1 MDQQDAVHATGE
13 ENTNNKEITNMAS
26 LLEKEGLG
34 LELPQAGEIKT
45 GTIASIAPGQI
56 MVSIGAKSEG
66 IISGQEFELIPPD
79 IFASMEVG
87 QEIPVFVI
95 TPEDHNGNLILSY
108 IRALEA
114 ESWEKASAIMKE
126 KESFTGKV
134 VGYNRGGLLV
144 SFEKLRGF
152 VPTSQ
157 LSFSRRTELSG
168 ENAEKKFGEMIGEE
182 IALQII
188 EVDQERRR
196 LIFSERAASHETRDS
211 IRDKVIEKLEV
222 GDVRTGRVTSLADF
236 GAFVNI
242 NGADGLVH
250 LSEISWDRI
259 RHPGDELKV
268 GQEVQVQVISIDE
281 DKRHIGLSIRRLKD
295 DPWQSQIKGLRVGQ
309 LVEAKITR
317 LTKFGAF
324 AMLDSGIEGLV
335 HISEISE
342 EHITHPKEVLHED
355 DQVTLRIIK
364 IEPDSHRIGLSLRRV
379 ESLAFAD
386 MDLKA
391 LEKELEN
398 TDIKVVPSE
407 KAESKKKPKSK
418 AKEPEEK
425 PEAVLDELTEA
436 APEEKIET
444 APEEITEAV
453 PEEKTDVLEDKA
465 EVAAGAAESEPDK
478 TEDAANAAEPEPDKS
493 EDSADAAESEPDK
506 SE

>member
-1 MDQQDAVHATGE
+1 MDQSNANHAVEE
-13 ENTNNKEITNMAS
+13 ENNNNKEITNMAS
-26 LLEKEGLG
+26 LLEREGLG
-34 LELPQAGEIKT
+34 LELPQAGEIKM
-45 GTIASIAPGQI
+45 GTIASISPGQI

-66 IISGQEFELIPPD
+66 IINGQEFELIPPD
-79 IFASMEVG
+79 VFASMEVG
-87 QEIPVFVI
+87 QEIPVYII

-114 ESWEKASAIMKE
+114 ESWEKAEAIMKE
-126 KESFTGKV
+126 KDTFTGKI

-144 SFEKLRGF
+144 AFDELRGF
-152 VPTSQ
+152 VPASQ
-157 LSFSRRTELSG
+157 LSFSRRTEISG
-168 ENAEKKFGEMIGEE
+168 ENAESRFGEMIGEE
-182 IALQII
+182 ISLQII

-222 GDVRTGRVTSLADF
+222 GDIRTGRVTSLADF

-268 GQEVQVQVISIDE
+268 GQEVQVEVISIDE

-295 DPWQSQIKGLRVGQ
+295 DPWQEQIKNLKVGQ

-324 AMLDSGIEGLV
+324 AMLESGIEGLV
-335 HISEISE
+335 HISEISD

-364 IEPDSHRIGLSLRRV
+364 IEPESHRIGLSLRRV

-386 MDLKA
+386 MDMKVLQ
-391 LEKELEN
+391 KELEG
-398 TDIKVVPSE
+398 TDIQVNAEE
-407 KAESKKKPKSK
+407 KAEE
-418 AKEPEEK
+418 KEQAETPVDQPEEEAENK
-425 PEAVLDELTEA
+425 EQAETPEDQPEEA
-436 APEEKIET
+436 EKINQAETPADQPEEKIEEN
-444 APEEITEAV
+444 P
-453 PEEKTDVLEDKA
+453 
-465 EVAAGAAESEPDK
+465 S
-478 TEDAANAAEPEPDKS
+478 EDAADSEAENS
-493 EDSADAAESEPDK
+493 
-506 SE
+506 

>member
-1 MDQQDAVHATGE
+1 MDQLNGIQATGE
-13 ENTNNKEITNMAS
+13 NKSDNKEITTMGS
-26 LLEKEGLG
+26 LLESEGLG

-66 IISGQEFELIPPD
+66 IINGQEFELIPPD
-79 IFASMEVG
+79 VFASMEVG
-87 QEIPVFVI
+87 QDIPVYVI

-114 ESWEKASAIMKE
+114 ESWEKAEEVMKE
-126 KESFTGKV
+126 KEAFTDKV

-144 SFEKLRGF
+144 SFDKLRGF

-157 LSFSRRTELSG
+157 LSYSRRMELSG
-168 ENAEKKFGEMIGEE
+168 ENAEKRFGEMIGEE
-182 IALQII
+182 ITLQII

-196 LIFSERAASHETRDS
+196 LIFSEKAASHETRDT
-211 IRDKVIEKLEV
+211 IRDKIIEGLEV
-222 GDVRTGRVTSLADF
+222 GDIKTGRVTSLADF

-281 DKRHIGLSIRRLKD
+281 EKRHIGLSIRRLKE
-295 DPWQSQIKGLRVGQ
+295 DPWQDQIKSLKVGQ

-324 AMLDSGIEGLV
+324 AMLDSGIEGLI
-335 HISEISE
+335 HISELSE
-342 EHITHPKEVLHED
+342 EHIGHPKEILHEND
-355 DQVTLRIIK
+355 KVTLRIIK
-364 IEPDSHRIGLSLRRV
+364 IEPESHRIGLSLRRV

-386 MDLKA
+386 MDMKM
-391 LEKELEN
+391 LEKELEGS
-398 TDIKVVPSE
+398 DIKVVP
-407 KAESKKKPKSK
+407 
-418 AKEPEEK
+418 EEQ
-425 PEAVLDELTEA
+425 EA
-436 APEEKIET
+436 ASEPAAEEPV
-444 APEEITEAV
+444 AEEPAVEENEAISEDV
-453 PEEKTDVLEDKA
+453 SEEPQ
-465 EVAAGAAESEPDK
+465 AESEAETPAEN
-478 TEDAANAAEPEPDKS
+478 TEENTEASGE
-493 EDSADAAESEPDK
+493 
-506 SE
+506 